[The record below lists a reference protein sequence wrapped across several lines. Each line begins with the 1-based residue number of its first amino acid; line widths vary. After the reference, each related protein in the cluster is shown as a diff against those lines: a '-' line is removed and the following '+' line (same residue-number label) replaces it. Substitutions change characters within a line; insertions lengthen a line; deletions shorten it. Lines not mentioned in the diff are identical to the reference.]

1 MLVKAD
7 LIPCLC
13 TEKGKRELKSLLT
26 MPTVVRLQKM
36 LPCFHLG
43 NSGLEYMNAFTTQMA
58 NTYSQKHFGCIELDA
73 KIDSCKYV
81 Q

>member
-7 LIPCLC
+7 LIPYLC

-36 LPCFHLG
+36 LSCFHLG
-43 NSGLEYMNAFTTQMA
+43 NSGLEYMNALTIQTA
-58 NTYSQKHFGCIELDA
+58 NTYSQKHFGCIKLDA